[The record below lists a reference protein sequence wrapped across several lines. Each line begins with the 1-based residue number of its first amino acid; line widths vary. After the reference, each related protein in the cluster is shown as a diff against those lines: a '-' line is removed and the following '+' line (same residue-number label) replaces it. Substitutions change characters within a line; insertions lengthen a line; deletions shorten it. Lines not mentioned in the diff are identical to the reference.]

1 VQALTVRRPSPA
13 ITSAL
18 VGPDRPFDGPDR
30 FENGVI
36 VPGPHFDA
44 NCPGTEQ
51 ASVVINDAGTKARPT
66 VDAFFPGSFVVFN

>member
-30 FENGVI
+30 FENSVI
-36 VPGPHFDA
+36 VPGPHSDA
-44 NCPGTEQ
+44 NCPGTEL